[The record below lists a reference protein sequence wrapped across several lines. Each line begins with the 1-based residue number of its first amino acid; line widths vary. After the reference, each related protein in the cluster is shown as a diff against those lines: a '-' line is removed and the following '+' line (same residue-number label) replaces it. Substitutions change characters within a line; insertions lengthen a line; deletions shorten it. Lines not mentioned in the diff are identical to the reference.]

1 MDKKNLQDVQ
11 TGMRDMYQRAVE
23 SGRKNNLDYAI
34 ELLKDLIK
42 KSPGLIPAREKLREF
57 EKKKSDSAG
66 GLGRL
71 IINLKFS
78 FHAAKIKSMIAQKPL
93 EAMAMCE
100 DVLAKNLYNPT
111 VLNLLA
117 DASLKAGASFIG
129 VEALQIVRDMKP
141 RNESNLRKLAEFY
154 RKSNDAMSA
163 LKIVQIIAEKH
174 PNDLGVQAELRSA
187 VALASMQ
194 KGDWEKEGTTQE
206 KVKDKT
212 EAVVAE
218 MQDGTLHDI
227 DQMKMVIEKLEKDLE
242 KEESVDT
249 RKKLG
254 ELYHAS
260 GRFDDAIAEYN
271 KVAQGIGAMDPSVDK
286 SIERSNLAKMDLEIN
301 TLAAN
306 PQNAAKVEELKQQKY
321 NFQLESAVNRV
332 NTYPND
338 NQLRYD
344 LAVLYFN
351 GNYIDN
357 AIEQF
362 QYARKNLQRKVP
374 CMVYLG
380 RCFLI
385 NAHYDMAV
393 EQLVGAIAEMGRM
406 DKAKKEAVYYLANTY
421 EVSGDPQKALECYKE
436 IYQADA
442 NFLDVAKKIKESYD
456 GQKNA

>member
-57 EKKKSDSAG
+57 EKKKSDNTGALS
-66 GLGRL
+66 RF
-71 IINLKFS
+71 IINFKSSLN
-78 FHAAKIKSMIAQKPL
+78 AAKIKSMVAQKPL

-117 DASLKAGASFIG
+117 DAALKAGASFIG
-129 VEALQIVRDMKP
+129 VEALQIIRELKP

-194 KGDWEKEGTTQE
+194 KGEWEKEGTTQE

-212 EAVVAE
+212 EAIIADI
-218 MQDGTLHDI
+218 QDGTLHDI
-227 DQMKMVIEKLEKDLE
+227 DQMKMVISKLEKDLE
-242 KEESVDT
+242 TEDSVDT

-271 KVAQGIGAMDPSVDK
+271 KVAQGIGAMDPTVDK
-286 SIERSNLAKMDLEIN
+286 SIERSNIAKIDLEIN
-301 TLAAN
+301 ALAAD
-306 PQNAAKVEELKQQKY
+306 PANAAKVEELKQNKY
-321 NFQLESAVNRV
+321 NFQLEGAVNRV

-344 LAVLYFN
+344 LAVLYFI
-351 GNYIDN
+351 GNHIDN

-362 QYARKNLQRKVP
+362 QYARKNLQRKVS

-385 NAHYDMAV
+385 NAHYDMAI
-393 EQLVGAIAEMGRM
+393 EQFTGAIAEMGRM

-421 EVSGDPQKALECYKE
+421 EASGNPQKALECYKE

-442 NFLDVAKKIKESYD
+442 NFLDVAKKIKDSYES
-456 GQKNA
+456 QKSA

>member
-23 SGRKNNLDYAI
+23 SGRKNNFDYAI
-34 ELLKDLIK
+34 ELLKDLVR

-57 EKKKSDSAG
+57 EKKKSDSIG
-66 GLGRL
+66 GFSRFM
-71 IINLKFS
+71 INLQAS
-78 FHAAKIKSMIAQKPL
+78 FQAAKIKSMIAQKPL
-93 EAMAMCE
+93 DAMAMCE
-100 DVLAKNLYNPT
+100 DVLSKNLYNSL

-117 DASLKAGASFIG
+117 DASLKAGAPFIG
-129 VEALQIVRDMKP
+129 VEVLQIVRDLKP
-141 RNESNLRKLAEFY
+141 HNETNLRKLAEFY
-154 RKSNDAMSA
+154 KKTNDAMNA
-163 LKIVQIIAEKH
+163 LKIMQIIAERH

-206 KVKDKT
+206 KVKDKS
-212 EAVVAE
+212 EAIIADI
-218 MQDGTLHDI
+218 QDGTLHDV
-227 DQMKMVIEKLEKDLE
+227 DQMALIISKLEKDLE
-242 KEESVDT
+242 KEDSVDT

-254 ELYHAS
+254 ELYHAC
-260 GRFDDAIAEYN
+260 GRFDDAIVEY
-271 KVAQGIGAMDPSVDK
+271 KRVAQGIGAMDPSVEK
-286 SIERSNLAKMDLEIN
+286 CIERSNVAKIDAEIN
-301 TLAAN
+301 ALSAD
-306 PQNAAKVEELKQQKY
+306 PSNAAKVEELKQKKY
-321 NFQLESAVNRV
+321 SYQLESSVNRV
-332 NTYPND
+332 NAYPND

-380 RCFLI
+380 RCFL
-385 NAHYDMAV
+385 NKAHYDMAI
-393 EQLVGAIAEMGRM
+393 EQFVGAIAEMSRM

-421 EVSGDPQKALECYKE
+421 EVSGNQQKALECYKE
-436 IYQADA
+436 VYQADV
-442 NFLDVAKKIKESYD
+442 NFLDVAQKIKDFYD
-456 GQKNA
+456 SQKSV